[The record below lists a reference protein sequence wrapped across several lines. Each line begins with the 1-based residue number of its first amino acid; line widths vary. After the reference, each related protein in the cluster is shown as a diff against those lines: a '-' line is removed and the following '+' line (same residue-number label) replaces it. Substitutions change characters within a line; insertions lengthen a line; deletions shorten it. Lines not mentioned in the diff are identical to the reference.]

1 MPYYPQTPG
10 IYPYT
15 TATAVYTGI
24 VYVATTNFTLM
35 ASNLNRRGGLIYN
48 NATVNLQVKL
58 GSGAGAQPSFIM
70 VPGAYYEIPFGWTG
84 LVEGYWVA
92 GGVGAAGAWVTELM
106 A

>member
-15 TATAVYTGI
+15 TATSTGAT
-24 VYVATTNFTLM
+24 VAYVSVTNTTLLAAN
-35 ASNLNRRGGLIYN
+35 ANRRGGMIYN
-48 NATVNLQVKL
+48 NASTNLQIKL
-58 GSGAGAQPSFIM
+58 GANALATPTVIL

-84 LVEGYWVA
+84 IIDGSWVTGGA
-92 GGVGAAGAWVTELM
+92 GNAWVTELT

>member
-15 TATAVYTGI
+15 TATSTGAT
-24 VYVATTNFTLM
+24 VAYVSVTNTTLLAAN
-35 ASNLNRRGGLIYN
+35 ANRRGGMIYN
-48 NATVNLQVKL
+48 NTTVNLQIRL
-58 GSGAGAQPSFIM
+58 SANALTQPTVLL

-84 LVEGYWVA
+84 IVDGYCFPA
-92 GGVGAAGAWVTELM
+92 GSGNVWVTELT

>member
-15 TATAVYTGI
+15 TATSVAAVI
-24 VYVATTNFTLM
+24 AYVSVTNTTLLAAN
-35 ASNLNRRGGLIYN
+35 ANRRGGMIYT
-48 NATVNLQVKL
+48 NATTNLTIKL
-58 GSGAGAQPSFIM
+58 GANAGTNPTVIL

-84 LVEGYWVA
+84 IIDGSWVT
-92 GGVGAAGAWVTELM
+92 GGSGNAWVTELM